1 MNIVGYFA
9 EPAGVGQGPHAVDG
23 RVGAGDVQLA
33 EWHLLA
39 GVGAMLATQSVPAA
53 QMAEIRSG
61 TDAAVAFLRQLVAD
75 GMLPTPQSYLSGL
88 LLRFHPVLRRG
99 CDPLRAELT
108 GCEFLGDLTS
118 TVPAGRATAEGMCGL
133 LNDLVAGVEACGTRE
148 ALAVLRILAV
158 VATPAV
164 RPAARAAADRLAAEG
179 LEDPTWTG
187 DLGAPVL
194 GECCGYVD
202 AAGGQETVVAAFA
215 YPGRKPHGLAVLI
228 DHNLGG
234 GVKDCW
240 VSRDPRR
247 TRRDYRQVADR
258 HGLDFFDYPPGHARS
273 VLERMLACQ
282 PCPVAADQ
290 VSDVRDYLPLLR
302 QRAALL
308 PTGDGVPVRLAP
320 VRSASSKPART
331 AGLADG
337 QAARPGVHRVKV
349 TLRGSKPPI
358 WRRLEVPSETTLERL
373 HQVIQGAFGW
383 YGCHLWVFETPSGE
397 YGHPD
402 AELGHADAAA
412 VTLGELAPGPGDRL
426 RYVYDF
432 GDDWRHDLLVE
443 EVASAKSGAAYPRCT
458 AGRRACPPEDCGGM
472 WAYQDL
478 LEIVADPEHPDHP
491 ETLSV
496 LGVPSAAAFD
506 PARFDPDAA
515 NAALSTQ
522 AAGPLSRFPL

>member
-1 MNIVGYFA
+1 VSA
-9 EPAGVGQGPHAVDG
+9 KDSPTQPAGG
-23 RVGAGDVQLA
+23 VQLA

-39 GVGAMLATQSVPAA
+39 GVGAMLSTKAVPAA
-53 QMAEIRSG
+53 ELAGIRSG
-61 TDAAVAFLRQLVAD
+61 TDAAVAFLRKLIAD
-75 GMLPTPQSYLSGL
+75 GMLPAPQRYLAGL
-88 LLRFHPVLRRG
+88 LHRVDPVLRRG

-118 TVPAGRATAEGMCGL
+118 TVPAGRAVGEAMRRL
-133 LNDLVAGVEACGTRE
+133 LKDLVAGVEACRTRE

-158 VATPAV
+158 VAEPAV
-164 RPAARAAADRLAAEG
+164 RPAARAAADRLAADG
-179 LEDPTWTG
+179 LEEPTWAG
-187 DLGAPVL
+187 DVGAPAV

-240 VSRDPRR
+240 VSRDPQR

-258 HGLDFFDYPPGHARS
+258 HGLDFFDYPPGHTRS
-273 VLERMLACQ
+273 VLERALEHR

-290 VSDVRDYLPLLR
+290 VDDVRDCLPLLR

-308 PTGDGVPVRLAP
+308 PTGDAAPVLLAP
-320 VRSASSKPART
+320 VRSTASKRSRSARPA
-331 AGLADG
+331 GSVGG
-337 QAARPGVHRVKV
+337 QAVGSGVHRLKV

-358 WRRLEVPSETTLERL
+358 WRRLEVPSEITLERL
-373 HQVIQGAFGW
+373 HRVVQVGFGW
-383 YGCHLWVFETPSGE
+383 YGGHLWVFETPAGE
-397 YGHPD
+397 YGQPD

-412 VTLGELAPGPGDRL
+412 VTLDDVALGVGDQI

-432 GDDWRHDLLVE
+432 GDDWRHDILVE
-443 EVASAKSGAAYPRCT
+443 EVAAAQPGVAYPRCT
-458 AGRRACPPEDCGGM
+458 AGRRARPPEDCGGM

-478 LEIVADPEHPDHP
+478 LEILADPGHP
-491 ETLSV
+491 EHAEALNA
-496 LGVPSAAAFD
+496 LGVASAEAFD
-506 PARFDPDAA
+506 PARFDRDVV
-515 NAALSTQ
+515 NAQLSNQ
-522 AAGPLSRFPL
+522 AAGPTLRFQL